1 VKKFV
6 IHSESEKGFWNNDLG
21 WVFNIKDATQLVP
34 YTDGTMPRLPMSVK
48 NDAEWIIAGY
58 YDEEDHKDV

>member
-1 VKKFV
+1 MKKFV

-34 YTDGTMPRLPMSVK
+34 CPDGMMPRLPRATK
-48 NDAEWIIAGY
+48 DDAEWIIAQ
-58 YDEEDHKDV
+58 YDL